1 MRGTDHSKDRG
12 APPKIFKRVSLY
24 PQVKKMTHTPKTAH
38 LSLLLAL
45 FILASGC
52 GGAMDVS
59 GGEEEAPYDEAGI
72 EDVSE
77 VAGDEDSTDEDGED
91 YFFDEEEGDL
101 ILEPAVEDTDGDEDF
116 IEAPGDATVE
126 EEEVMI
132 DPETGFPIGAERGK
146 ANTSDSTKV
155 VMTYTT
161 ANIGRNYRDR
171 GKLREVFGR
180 LLNVLG
186 SKNGPK
192 LIGWQEINEADPC
205 GEKCEIQELTAKF
218 NPSKGWYTKQPRNV
232 KVPNTAKGAGGA
244 TERAVFAS
252 PGWAGV
258 SPTRY
263 VTVTYYSKRN
273 VSLINTHLIAG
284 AWSCK
289 GNAEKR
295 RDYWRQSWQVLKQQ
309 VAKEHAKG
317 RNVIVTGDLNRP
329 RGANRCNPSW
339 DPTSLH
345 KRARI
350 IGGEGIDYIFA
361 VPAARKKFVFARNS
375 EGKIKR
381 GNITI
386 GIDGHKA
393 HWVRGKFVK
402 Q

>member
-1 MRGTDHSKDRG
+1 M
-12 APPKIFKRVSLY
+12 
-24 PQVKKMTHTPKTAH
+24 
-38 LSLLLAL
+38 
-45 FILASGC
+45 
-52 GGAMDVS
+52 
-59 GGEEEAPYDEAGI
+59 
-72 EDVSE
+72 
-77 VAGDEDSTDEDGED
+77 
-91 YFFDEEEGDL
+91 
-101 ILEPAVEDTDGDEDF
+101 
-116 IEAPGDATVE
+116 
-126 EEEVMI
+126 
-132 DPETGFPIGAERGK
+132 
-146 ANTSDSTKV
+146 
-155 VMTYTT
+155 
-161 ANIGRNYRDR
+161 
-171 GKLREVFGR
+171 
-180 LLNVLG
+180 LG